1 MTTILYTF
9 HRLIFPYQSPIR
21 FDHYGNVENVGYNF
35 PIDLDV
41 LGDMA
46 AKEAPFATD
55 LQPKFDVKI
64 VGGKVIPVQV
74 YSRSKESKEETFP
87 SRKDE
92 RRIGEQ
98 LQMLSLVKDNIRKEM
113 QSRSSLNSPTRKK
126 QRGHEQRC
134 HGRSLTHPPPVTASS
149 ALHRN
154 RDPLNWHAGG
164 NYTNLPHDVLHR
176 VSEQIRQ
183 VRYWTN
189 NLEDLA
195 RSCGRLDHLR
205 TGCLS
210 FSDLHRALESYG
222 FLVSRD
228 DLEALVTASRTGL
241 AQSTSDCESTQCGN
255 S

>member
-1 MTTILYTF
+1 
-9 HRLIFPYQSPIR
+9 
-21 FDHYGNVENVGYNF
+21 
-35 PIDLDV
+35 
-41 LGDMA
+41 MA

-74 YSRSKESKEETFP
+74 YSRSEKSKETFA
-87 SRKDE
+87 SRNDE

-98 LQMLSLVKDNIRKEM
+98 LQMLSLAKDNIRKEM
-113 QSRSSLNSPTRKK
+113 QSPSSRNSPTRKK
-126 QRGHEQRC
+126 QRGHERGY

-149 ALHRN
+149 VLHGN
-154 RDPLNWHAGG
+154 RDPLNWHAGARTGG

-176 VSEQIRQ
+176 VSKQIRQ

-222 FLVSRD
+222 FLISRD
-228 DLEALVTASRTGL
+228 DLEVLVSASRTGL
-241 AQSTSDCESTQCGN
+241 AQSTSDCESTRCGN